1 MNIPACFDSAV
12 IKQRR
17 QSTEAGDIRWAFGC
31 GFPVIIALAFAT
43 VGTFFEIHLV
53 ARAHVYCAGDLSAGE
68 NFAGSIWVV
77 SRLALFPVV
86 SVVSALISLAFQLL
100 ARLPRLAGRIWL
112 ELLLLAL
119 TIAVSAAGPVALT
132 LYDLAIQGTP
142 GNCVL
147 PWWPSWLPS

>member
-1 MNIPACFDSAV
+1 M
-12 IKQRR
+12 
-17 QSTEAGDIRWAFGC
+17 
-31 GFPVIIALAFAT
+31 IIALAFAT

-77 SRLALFPVV
+77 SRLVLFPVV

-100 ARLPRLAGRIWL
+100 ARLPRLAGRMWL

-132 LYDLAIQGTP
+132 LHDLAIQGTP

-147 PWWPSWLPS
+147 PWWPSWLPA